1 MKTKFIP
8 IGAVLAFL
16 AVALGAFGA
25 HGLKGRIDPD
35 LMAVYHTGV
44 LYHMMHALG
53 LILLGMVMELRG
65 AQRLYRWSAVS
76 MLTGTI
82 LFSGSLYLLAI
93 TGTRW
98 LGAIT
103 PLGGVLF
110 LLAWSLF
117 AIAAWKHPR
126 A

>member
-1 MKTKFIP
+1 MKTRFIS
-8 IGAVLAFL
+8 IGALLALL

-25 HGLKGRIDPD
+25 HGLKGRIDPA

-44 LYHMMHALG
+44 LYHMVHALG
-53 LILLGMVMELRG
+53 LILLGIVMELRG
-65 AQRLYRWSAVS
+65 GQRLYLWSAVC
-76 MLTGTI
+76 MFTGTL

-93 TGTRW
+93 TGVRW

-103 PLGGVLF
+103 PVGGVLL

-117 AIAAWKHPR
+117 AIAAWKQPR

>member
-1 MKTKFIP
+1 MKTRFTA
-8 IGAVLAFL
+8 IGAIMALL

-25 HGLKGRIDPD
+25 HGLKGRIDPA

-53 LILLGMVMELRG
+53 LILLGIVAELRG
-65 AQRLYRWSAVS
+65 AERLFRWSGVS
-76 MLTGTI
+76 MLSGTI

-93 TGTRW
+93 TGSRW

-103 PLGGVLF
+103 PIGGVLF
-110 LLAWSLF
+110 LLAWCLF
-117 AIAAWKHPR
+117 AVAAWKQPR
-126 A
+126 V